1 MICTVSGTS
10 ASCPV
15 VAGMISLVNSARL
28 AQGNSTVGF
37 LNPALYANY
46 PAFTNDITS
55 GDNKCVASDATCC
68 SHGFYATSGWDPV
81 TGLGSINFELFA
93 ASLLNMAQFDLS
105 SSISQPTTAPTPTP
119 PMNTKNW
126 ILADG
131 YSSTDCQSDGGAEVV
146 AQRGYPVGVCL
157 TLFDQHLSPVS
168 STKYQCDSN
177 TGMNTL

>member
-55 GDNKCVASDATCC
+55 GDNKCMAVGYMGVRCC
-68 SHGFYATSGWDPV
+68 REGFYAATGWDPV
-81 TGLGSINFELFA
+81 TGLGSIDFKRFQQVMLGLVYSTRSNAETDSVSA
-93 ASLLNMAQFDLS
+93 ADANKHSS
-105 SSISQPTTAPTPTP
+105 SSISST
-119 PMNTKNW
+119 
-126 ILADG
+126 
-131 YSSTDCQSDGGAEVV
+131 SSTIKRDVIEDELIISTNTTSVLRDESIKGQL
-146 AQRGYPVGVCL
+146 RGQPG
-157 TLFDQHLSPVS
+157 TH
-168 STKYQCDSN
+168 DSLLA
-177 TGMNTL
+177 TT